1 MFITDRFFS
10 LMACYT
16 DDISFISSLLD
27 VVLNNPPD
35 SEAMETQMAG
45 VLESFRNNSL
55 SIGKFFLLFFF
66 SWLQKLF
73 KPISFSNRV

>member
-1 MFITDRFFS
+1 M
-10 LMACYT
+10 Y
-16 DDISFISSLLD
+16 ISFIFSLLD

-55 SIGKFFLLFFF
+55 SIGKVFDGYRIFLNLIFLF
-66 SWLQKLF
+66 
-73 KPISFSNRV
+73 